1 MRYFWK
7 IYASIFFVFSFA
19 IALVFYILVSQ
30 QFEYAKQNLMDE
42 STVISS
48 FLMKDIEVAYS
59 ESEWPFESLK
69 KLTERSNFL
78 FWWITRE
85 NGMIY
90 LADNASF
97 METSVFSYFP
107 DIKPILK
114 DRVSYKDGYIY
125 LNYDKSYGI
134 FVGQINTNKE
144 NFVFLHGFSLNS
156 LFELR
161 NGLLRLTAII
171 FFITIGFMD
180 ITLYFV
186 VAHFISPINQ
196 LTKAIEDISLGK
208 MDTQIKG
215 KERNDEIGA
224 LAKAFDRTI
233 VSLKLAMK
241 QSGFKSQTEP
251 VTEETLLNEKLIKK
265 NG

>member
-1 MRYFWK
+1 MRFFWR
-7 IYASIFFVFSFA
+7 IYISIFLVFSLA
-19 IALVFYILVSQ
+19 IALVFYLLVSQ

-48 FLMKDIEVAYS
+48 FLIKDIEVAYS
-59 ESEWPFESLK
+59 ESKWPFESLK

-97 METSVFSYFP
+97 METSVYSYFP
-107 DIKPILK
+107 DIKPLLQ
-114 DRVSYKDGYIY
+114 DRVSYKEGYVY

-134 FVGQINTNKE
+134 FVGQINANKE
-144 NFVFLHGFSLNS
+144 NLVFLHGFSLNS

-161 NGLLRLTAII
+161 NRFLRLTAVI
-171 FFITIGFMD
+171 FFLTIGFLS
-180 ITLYFV
+180 ITLYLV
-186 VAHFISPINQ
+186 VAHLISPINQ
-196 LTKAIEDISLGK
+196 LTKVIEEISLGRS
-208 MDTQIKG
+208 DVELNPNIKKSDDELG
-215 KERNDEIGA
+215 K
-224 LAKAFDRTI
+224 LARAFDRTI

-241 QSGFKSQTEP
+241 QTE
-251 VTEETLLNEKLIKK
+251 KK
-265 NG
+265 